1 MPTNVDVKSLSSA
14 ISESDVPVLV
24 DFWAK
29 WCGPCKVIAPFLDA
43 LDAELAGQVRIIKV
57 DIDADRSALADYNIQ
72 AVPTL
77 ILYRQG
83 KEVTRR
89 TGGASLP
96 VLRSFITSNLS

>member
-1 MPTNVDVKSLSSA
+1 MPTNVDLKALPSA

-43 LDAELAGQVRIIKV
+43 LDAELAGQVHIIKV
-57 DIDADRSALADYNIQ
+57 DIDADRSALSDYNIQ

-77 ILYRQG
+77 VLFHQG
-83 KEVTRR
+83 KEIARR
-89 TGGASLP
+89 TGGATLP
-96 VLRSFITSNLS
+96 VLRAFVTSKLS